1 MPAPIQIAPRMP
13 TVRHFRA
20 AHRRKAV
27 AQSGFH
33 RGSAQCRGPDEEGEE
48 LPSSSD
54 RGTLGSARKGRR
66 APTITTASASPYAIA
81 WTTKVRS
88 KVAAMY
94 IAGHTASHSSRPAM
108 STTTTKPSEYQGY
121 AGVATSSAL
130 ARPCCN
136 SLTSET
142 SRCSSVSSP
151 ALPCSLMPSASSATA
166 RRGVLPARRRTRPQ
180 IDRPRMTRG
189 GSPVSPCRSAWAD

>member
-1 MPAPIQIAPRMP
+1 MPPPIQIAPRMP

-48 LPSSSD
+48 LPSSF
-54 RGTLGSARKGRR
+54 RPGNPRERTEGSASAHDHDGQRKPVRHR
-66 APTITTASASPYAIA
+66 L
-81 WTTKVRS
+81 TTKVRS

-121 AGVATSSAL
+121 VGVATSSAL

-142 SRCSSVSSP
+142 SRCSSV
-151 ALPCSLMPSASSATA
+151 
-166 RRGVLPARRRTRPQ
+166 
-180 IDRPRMTRG
+180 
-189 GSPVSPCRSAWAD
+189 